1 MSQKIKLTEVEHE
14 IMQIL
19 WHLSEGSVNDVLKEL
34 PKERNLA
41 YTSVSTILRILEQ
54 KKIVTA
60 RKEKRKH
67 IYVPLIAKND
77 YQHTA
82 LDKLVE
88 NVFSGKS
95 VELVNYLIDSSK
107 LSVEEIKSIKKML
120 NDKLKEQ

>member
-19 WHLSEGSVNDVLKEL
+19 WHLSEGSVNDVLAEL

-107 LSVEEIKSIKKML
+107 LSVDEIKSIKKML
-120 NDKLKEQ
+120 NDKLKEH